1 MKSLNVNPVLFF
13 ISMLFILF
21 SCNPDPGDSL
31 GDTTLKEI
39 VSNESSGKIV
49 VNSFTK
55 TNGLKREVMGLPIYT
70 MEFTAQIKFEQSC
83 WKGWE
88 PIEWMF
94 SNFTVMDK
102 KPTRNNMYIIL
113 QNKKF
118 YKEATVNI
126 EGEINF
132 EKTEKGWRK
141 TEYKILKANILSNPN
156 PADKFIGT
164 WVPVSSEIFGRY
176 IIEKKTEG
184 ANEYFEINDGY
195 GLFYAIAEEENGE
208 LKYKYQMDSNEW
220 HYGGLMQLINNGQT
234 LVDVGKNG
242 EKTEFK
248 KE

>member
-13 ISMLFILF
+13 ISTFFILF
-21 SCNPDPGDSL
+21 SCKPDPGNSL
-31 GDTTLKEI
+31 GETALKEI
-39 VSNESSGKIV
+39 VSNESSGKII

-102 KPTRNNMYIIL
+102 KPTRNSMYIIL

-118 YKEATVNI
+118 HKEAMVKI

-141 TEYKILKANILSNPN
+141 TEYKILKADILSNPN

-164 WVPVSSEIFGRY
+164 WVTVSPEYFGRLM
-176 IIEKKTEG
+176 IEKKTEG
-184 ANEYFEINDGY
+184 ENEYFEINDENGI
-195 GLFYAIAEEENGE
+195 FYAIGEEENGE
-208 LKYKYQMDSNEW
+208 LKYKYQIDSNEW

-234 LVDVGKNG
+234 LVIVFQDGDKI
-242 EKTEFK
+242 EYK
-248 KE
+248 KV